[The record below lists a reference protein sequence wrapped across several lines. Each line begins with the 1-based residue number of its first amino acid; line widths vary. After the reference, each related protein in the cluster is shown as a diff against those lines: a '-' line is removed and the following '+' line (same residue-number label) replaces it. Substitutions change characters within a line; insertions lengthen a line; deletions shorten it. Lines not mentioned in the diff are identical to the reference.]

1 LYWHIQLPKALAFTR
16 NPSDTS
22 VSPATY
28 TADGSSDLILIDQQR
43 NIAVDGSDKADGIF
57 IGAAALSSNAL
68 YNYNVR
74 GFDGKDTIQIDA
86 QLVQDTVVNGN
97 AGDDSMTLGNAGL
110 ESNILFNGDSYFL
123 GGKGNDDIK
132 AYDVVGGEV
141 NGNIGDD
148 TILIDN
154 RVDAGFFQYVGG
166 GKGNDVIDIIGDFNG
181 SIIDGNKGKDTI
193 NIRGVGG
200 FFGTQTDTSVNGGED
215 DDIIRQLGGVNTKG
229 LMLNGDKGND
239 TLIALGDL
247 ASTLTGGEG
256 KDTIVSFALAG
267 EKGTID
273 AGVGADTAVITGAGA
288 ETIVFNQG
296 DSVAASKTALTTV
309 PFTVLS
315 KGTVTYANGVDEIS
329 GLTSGT
335 DKIDIDFKPSAI
347 IVGNQSQNTATITTD
362 EIVEFQGTFANGVF
376 TIGNNNAAVGGDYDF
391 LYVVGGANL
400 TLGTIFTNNTSSF
413 VSDGVAG
420 ATGELQL
427 ADFV

>member
-1 LYWHIQLPKALAFTR
+1 LPSMAVTKTTAFFI
-16 NPSDTS
+16 
-22 VSPATY
+22 
-28 TADGSSDLILIDQQR
+28 SS
-43 NIAVDGSDKADGIF
+43 
-57 IGAAALSSNAL
+57 AALSSNAL
-68 YNYNVR
+68 YNFNIR
-74 GFDGKDTIQIDA
+74 GFDGKDTISIDA

-97 AGDDSMTLGNAGL
+97 AGDDTMTLGNAGL
-110 ESNILFNGDSYFL
+110 QSNILFNGDSYFL
-123 GGKGNDDIK
+123 GGKGNDAIT

-154 RVDAGFFQYVGG
+154 RVSAGFNQYVGG
-166 GKGNDVIDIIGDFNG
+166 GQGNDVINIIGDFNG

-193 NIRGVGG
+193 NIQATPAG

-256 KDTIVSFALAG
+256 KDTIVSFAIAG
-267 EKGTID
+267 ETGTID
-273 AGVGADTAVITGAGA
+273 AGVGADTAVITGAGK

-296 DSVAASKTALTTV
+296 DSVAASKTALTTT
-309 PFTVLS
+309 PFTVLNT
-315 KGTVTYANGVDEIS
+315 GTVTYGNGVDDFS
-329 GLTSGT
+329 GLTTGT
-335 DKIDIDFKPSAI
+335 DKIDIDFKPSNI
-347 IVGNQSQNTATITTD
+347 IVGNLSQNTATIATD
-362 EIVEFQGTFANGVF
+362 EIVEFQGTFAGGVF
-376 TIGNNNAAVGGDYDF
+376 TIGAAATDYDY

-400 TLGTIFTNNTSSF
+400 TLGQIFTNSTSAF

-420 ATGELQL
+420 ATGELNL
-427 ADFV
+427 TDFV